1 MTKLSEHLSS
11 GAVLY
16 TTGIGA
22 QVCGES
28 QKLLDEL
35 PPESVDLFITSPPFP
50 LLRKKAYGNED
61 QKEYVAWLLE
71 FAKLA
76 YGALKPTGSLV
87 IDIGGAYQQGR
98 PVRSLHQFRALIEL
112 VDNLNYF
119 LAEEFY
125 WFNPARLPSPTEW
138 VNRQKIRTKDAV
150 NTVWWLSK
158 TEFPKADISQVR
170 IPYSDSMQRLLR
182 NPEGYYRP
190 KDRPSEHV
198 IGSAFGFDHGGALP
212 PNLLV
217 IPNTESNSFYL
228 RMCQHLNIPSH
239 PARFPSALPEFFIRM
254 LTNPGDVVID
264 FFSGS
269 NTTGKVAQ
277 DLNRQ
282 WLAFERDQ
290 QYAAT
295 SVLRFLEDK
304 SPRIIRRH
312 YESILSGKKVK
323 LSVINPSS
331 LPGDTHNSDED
342 GLLPLF

>member
-1 MTKLSEHLSS
+1 MTKLFDHLSS
-11 GAVLY
+11 GTVLY
-16 TTGIGA
+16 TTEVGA
-22 QVCGES
+22 QLCGES
-28 QKLLDEL
+28 QSLLAEL

-61 QKEYVAWLLE
+61 QKEYVAWLTA

-76 YGALKPTGSLV
+76 HTALKPTGSLV
-87 IDIGGAYQQGR
+87 IDIGGAYQRGR
-98 PVRSLHQFRALIEL
+98 PVRSLHQFRALIAFIDEL
-112 VDNLNYF
+112 GYF

-125 WFNPARLPSPTEW
+125 WFNPARLPSPIEW
-138 VNRQKIRTKDAV
+138 VNKRKIRAKDAV

-158 TEFPKADISQVR
+158 TDLPKADISKVR

-198 IGSAFGFDHGGALP
+198 IGSAFGLDNGGALP

-228 RMCQHLNIPSH
+228 RMCQYLDTPSH

-254 LTNPGDVVID
+254 LTEPGDVVVD

-269 NTTGKVAQ
+269 NTTGKAAE
-277 DLNRQ
+277 DLNRR
-282 WLAFERDQ
+282 WLAFEKDRK
-290 QYAAT
+290 YAAL
-295 SVLRFLEDK
+295 SALRFLEDQPPETVK
-304 SPRIIRRH
+304 KH
-312 YESILSGKKVK
+312 YESILAGQKMELSAAKPPQSSGDAEARRTDE
-323 LSVINPSS
+323 PSA
-331 LPGDTHNSDED
+331 
-342 GLLPLF
+342 LF